1 MQEIPPAPFFQR
13 RESRREFLDLPLCE
27 RGIEG
32 DFQKWEKPVGLVDF
46 VKKTILRI
54 QEEELAS
61 AEELRIAFKD
71 RYHLFKLLLNANN
84 KALDTMA
91 EMEEALKGTYPFG
104 MSFVRSRCI
113 SVSTSVFQIVKNI
126 NDLAPGKYGVLY
138 DRFKEI
144 QMKINPFIRP
154 KAESR
159 EGPLVIPLHEIDKAM
174 ADQVGSKMANLGEIG
189 KQTRLNIPRG
199 FVITAHGFEK
209 FMKHNDLQAEIDRRI
224 QAATVERL
232 DELYNL
238 SASLQQLII
247 GSPLPDEAERAIMEQ
262 YRILEAEAGSGIR
275 VALRSSALGEDLPG
289 TSFAGQYR
297 SELNVSREN
306 ILQAY
311 KEVVASK
318 YGITAMTYRLNRGI
332 RDEDVAMCVGC
343 MEMVDAFSGGGMY
356 SRNPLNIRDD
366 AVVINATWGLPKSVV
381 DGSAAVDLYVVT
393 RGDGM
398 VIREKDISQ
407 KDQKFVCYPDEG
419 VCRLDTTGDEREEPS
434 LSDDQALELAEIA
447 VRMEAYYGRPQD
459 IEWAVGRDGRIVV
472 LQCRPLEQKTLAAEG
487 GQKGASVKEPGRVLL
502 KGGVTASLGTGAG
515 PVFIV
520 KKDMDALKF
529 PDGAVLVTAQSL
541 PRWATLLSRA
551 AAVITEQGSIAG
563 HLANVSR
570 EFRVPAVFGVA
581 EAMSRLEN
589 GRVVTVDADACRVYE
604 GRVEEL
610 LTKEEK
616 AKNLMAGSPVYEAL
630 EGVSALIVPLNLLD
644 PDAPAFKGENCKTF
658 HDITRFCHEKS
669 VHEMF
674 QFGKEH
680 RFPERSS
687 KQLLCEVPMQW
698 WVLNL
703 DDGFEEEVEGKYV
716 KLENIVSIP
725 MLAIWE
731 GIAVKP
737 WEGPPPMD
745 GKGFMSVMFE
755 ATTNTALVPGVRSK
769 YGNRNYFMISR
780 NYCSLNS
787 RLGFHFSTVETLVS
801 ERNSE
806 NYISFQFKGGAAD
819 FERRTRRVMFI
830 KDLLE
835 EYGFRSQVKE
845 DTLLARLEDKDMEF
859 MKERLRV
866 LGFLTIHTRQL
877 DMIMANPSSF
887 QFYWTKI
894 NREIQE
900 LLQVKAT

>member
-1 MQEIPPAPFFQR
+1 M
-13 RESRREFLDLPLCE
+13 
-27 RGIEG
+27 G
-32 DFQKWEKPVGLVDF
+32 VVDF
-46 VKKTILRI
+46 FKKTILKR
-54 QEEELAS
+54 QEEELAG

-126 NDLAPGKYGVLY
+126 NDLSPEKYGVLY
-138 DRFKEI
+138 ERFKEI

-154 KAESR
+154 KAETR
-159 EGPLVIPLHEIDKAM
+159 EGSLVIPLHEVEKSM
-174 ADQVGSKMANLGEIG
+174 ADQVGSKMANLGELG
-189 KQTRLNIPRG
+189 KQTRLNTPRG
-199 FVITAHGFEK
+199 FVITAYAFDR

-224 QAATVERL
+224 QATTVERL
-232 DELYNL
+232 DELYKL

-247 GSPLPDEAERAIMEQ
+247 GSPLPEEVEKAVMEH
-262 YRILEAEAGSGIR
+262 YRILEAEAGFGIR

-297 SELNVSREN
+297 SELNVSGEN

-318 YGITAMTYRLNRGI
+318 YGITAMTYRLNRGL

-343 MEMVDAFSGGGMY
+343 MEMVDAFSGGVMY

-366 AVVINATWGLPKSVV
+366 AVVINANWGLPKSVV
-381 DGSAAVDLYVVT
+381 DGSAATDLYVIS

-398 VIREKDISQ
+398 VIREKDVAE
-407 KDQKFVCYPDEG
+407 KDQKFVCYPEEG
-419 VCRLDTTGDEREEPS
+419 VCRLDTTGEERGQPS
-434 LSDDQALELAEIA
+434 LSDDQAVKLAEIA

-472 LQCRPLEQKTLAAEG
+472 LQCRPLVQKAEAEEGRKGRGSVEEQGE
-487 GQKGASVKEPGRVLL
+487 VLL
-502 KGGVTASLGTGAG
+502 KGGVTASMGAGAG
-515 PVFIV
+515 PVHIV

-529 PDGAVLVTAQSL
+529 PGGAVLVTAQSL

-551 AAVITEQGSIAG
+551 VAVITEQGSVAG

-570 EFRVPAVFGVA
+570 EFRVPAVFGMPG
-581 EAMSRLEN
+581 AMSRLEN
-589 GRVVTVDADACRVYE
+589 GRMVTVDADACRVYE
-604 GRVEEL
+604 GRIEAL
-610 LTKEEK
+610 LTGEEK
-616 AKNLMAGSPVYEAL
+616 AKNLMGGSPVHEAL
-630 EGVSALIVPLNLLD
+630 EGVSAFIVPLHLLD
-644 PDAPAFKGENCKTF
+644 PDAPGFKGENCKTF
-658 HDITRFCHEKS
+658 HDITRFCHEKA

-703 DDGFEEEVEGKYV
+703 DDGFREEVEGKFV

-769 YGNRNYFMISR
+769 YGNRNYFMISK

-801 ERNSE
+801 ERDSE

-830 KDLLE
+830 KDMLE
-835 EYGFRSQVKE
+835 EYGFRVQVKE
-845 DTLLARLEDKDMEF
+845 DTLLARLEDKDMET

-877 DMIMANPSSF
+877 DMIMANPSSLR
-887 QFYWTKI
+887 FYWTKI
-894 NREIQE
+894 NSEIRE
-900 LLQVKAT
+900 LLEVKST